1 MEKIDL
7 EYQEKRKILK
17 KICKDLDPFVPI
29 PDESRK
35 ILEYFG
41 IKEFTNPFL
50 LTKELLLLL
59 EKEAAEEH

>member
-7 EYQEKRKILK
+7 EYQEKREILK

-29 PDESRK
+29 PEESKK

-41 IKEFTNPFL
+41 IREFSNPFL

-59 EKEAAEEH
+59 EKEASEEH